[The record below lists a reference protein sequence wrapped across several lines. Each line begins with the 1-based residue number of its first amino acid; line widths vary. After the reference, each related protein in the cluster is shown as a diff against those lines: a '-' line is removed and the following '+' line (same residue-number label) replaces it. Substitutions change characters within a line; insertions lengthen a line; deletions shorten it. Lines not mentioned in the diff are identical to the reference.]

1 MAERRYWWLKLQED
15 FFKQKAMKKL
25 RRMEN
30 GTTYTIIYLKMQL
43 ASLRNNGVLVFEHME
58 DSFANEMAYEID
70 EAPEDVAAT
79 IDFLLRYG
87 LLVPLS
93 EDESYLP
100 EAVENSGSEG
110 ASAKRMRVLKERR
123 ASKNDDDASNI
134 DGVASICYGEKEIE
148 KEIELES
155 KADKPPARFV
165 APSVEEVQAYI
176 NEHDYA
182 VDAAAFVDYYTA
194 NGWVQGKGKP
204 IKDWKA
210 AVRTW
215 ARREKKDNPEPERR
229 MELVTHEDGTKTW
242 RMKE

>member
-1 MAERRYWWLKLQED
+1 
-15 FFKQKAMKKL
+15 MKKL

-43 ASLRNNGVLVFEHME
+43 ASLRNNGILAFDHVE
-58 DSFANEMAYEID
+58 DSFANELAYELD

-79 IDFLLRYG
+79 IDFLLRHK

-110 ASAKRMRVLKERR
+110 SSAKRVREFRERQ
-123 ASKNDDDASNI
+123 ALQCNDDALH
-134 DGVASICYGEKEIE
+134 CHGEKSREE
-148 KEIELES
+148 KIREEGEKSREES
-155 KADKPPARFV
+155 KADKPPARF
-165 APSVEEVQAYI
+165 PPTEEMVRAYI
-176 NEHDYA
+176 AEHDYA

-215 ARREKKDNPEPERR
+215 ARREKKPENKAPEGVD
-229 MELVTHEDGTKTW
+229 LVQLENGDYAW
-242 RMKE
+242 KEQS